1 MTERLHKIVWLG
13 AVVAAVLFGQDTPG
27 PPARK
32 LPLPADVL
40 NESHLTGEQLLPA
53 NRCFLYLELAHAAA
67 TIAPGLAKQWSQEVF
82 DLAQQLPSGWNRSA
96 LRKNAIQGMAA
107 VDPARAFAMIPSM
120 ETPVPISGDI
130 IPEDL
135 RASVAGWVYP
145 QFWSQEQSATRMASI
160 RAQAQTIA
168 STGQYPFAGVVPILE
183 YLAEH
188 DRQQEEAWWSE
199 LIRIYHAD
207 TPRIRDR
214 DEKFVEFLKATWTIA
229 PAASRKVALEI
240 AVQKIL
246 DQPAD
251 SSLGKTGGYQAV
263 ARTNGAAIALTDP
276 RQALLVRIL
285 PLIKESDPGLLDDL
299 AEKIPA
305 FAAAKAD
312 GFDLGAVSEATV
324 YGSQNSSST
333 PQLQAGNMLGE
344 QAMADRATRLVAT
357 DPSTALRIALSL
369 NSLRDDALGR
379 ISDAITDGG
388 AQGDPTLARNIE
400 EQIEAT
406 KNKRLQLNLL
416 VLQASAAQAT
426 KPQLAEAAI
435 REGFDL
441 GESLYDEFL
450 QSHPTAGPDEAPA
463 MQPLRRLVRIGMSA
477 CAWDTVGY
485 VRQINDVSLRCWLL
499 VDVARALHRPTG
511 AAEKR

>member
-67 TIAPGLAKQWSQEVF
+67 TIAPGLARQWSQEVF

-199 LIRIYHAD
+199 LIRIYQAD

-214 DEKFVEFLKATWTIA
+214 DEKLLSFLR
-229 PAASRKVALEI
+229 PLGRSR
-240 AVQKIL
+240 
-246 DQPAD
+246 
-251 SSLGKTGGYQAV
+251 
-263 ARTNGAAIALTDP
+263 R
-276 RQALLVRIL
+276 
-285 PLIKESDPGLLDDL
+285 
-299 AEKIPA
+299 
-305 FAAAKAD
+305 
-312 GFDLGAVSEATV
+312 
-324 YGSQNSSST
+324 
-333 PQLQAGNMLGE
+333 LQAGRSPWKSPYKRSWTSPRILRWG
-344 QAMADRATRLVAT
+344 RL
-357 DPSTALRIALSL
+357 
-369 NSLRDDALGR
+369 
-379 ISDAITDGG
+379 
-388 AQGDPTLARNIE
+388 
-400 EQIEAT
+400 
-406 KNKRLQLNLL
+406 
-416 VLQASAAQAT
+416 
-426 KPQLAEAAI
+426 AAI
-435 REGFDL
+435 RRWPGRM
-441 GESLYDEFL
+441 
-450 QSHPTAGPDEAPA
+450 GPR
-463 MQPLRRLVRIGMSA
+463 LRSPIRGRRSW
-477 CAWDTVGY
+477 CA
-485 VRQINDVSLRCWLL
+485 SS
-499 VDVARALHRPTG
+499 P
-511 AAEKR
+511 